1 MSNNSNMAIA
11 KTLKNDEFYTLFED
25 IETEINLYYE
35 YDHDVFRGKTIL
47 CPCDDPEWSN
57 FTKFFAVNFK
67 RFGLKKLISTSYAK
81 GAGNRQTTILEFDSP
96 LYNKEKHETHGKLFT
111 LTHDTDGSGVID
123 SDDIEFN
130 GYLEGDGDFHS
141 PEVCKLRDEADII
154 VTNPP
159 FSLFREFMGWLVES
173 GKGFIIL
180 GNMNSIPCKEIF
192 PLIRSNKIWLGCNY
206 VKSFIC
212 PDGSLKKFGNILW
225 YTNLEHGKRHEVL
238 MLDTMANNL
247 RYNSKLCRKLEEFGS
262 TDYLQFDNFN
272 AIDVP
277 FTECIPSDY
286 EGMMGVPLSFLSKY
300 NPNQFEIIGISNS
313 PLGQELHIKDYG
325 KQIQYSEKGKT
336 SVTKLNDCGAILSTG
351 VPLKYPY
358 YEVDGKYYIGVY
370 SRIFIRH
377 RRPTA

>member
-1 MSNNSNMAIA
+1 MATA
-11 KTLKNDEFYTLFED
+11 KVLKNDEFYTRFED
-25 IETEINLYYE
+25 IEAEINAYYE
-35 YDHDVFRGKTIL
+35 YDHDVFRGKTVL

-57 FTKFFAVNFK
+57 FTKFFALNFK

-81 GAGNRQTTILEFDSP
+81 GSGNRQTTILEFDSP

-130 GYLEGDGDFHS
+130 GYLEGDGDFRS

-159 FSLFREFMGWLVES
+159 FSLFREFMVWLVES
-173 GKGFIIL
+173 SKRFIIL

-192 PLIRSNKIWLGCNY
+192 PLIKSNKIWLGCNY

-238 MLDTMANNL
+238 MLDSMANNL
-247 RYNSKLCRKLEEFGS
+247 RYNSKLCRKLKEFGS
-262 TDYLQFDNFN
+262 ADYLQFDNFD
-272 AIDVP
+272 AIDIP

-286 EGMMGVPLSFLSKY
+286 DGMMGVPLSFLSRY

-313 PLGQELHIKDYG
+313 P
-325 KQIQYSEKGKT
+325 
-336 SVTKLNDCGAILSTG
+336 
-351 VPLKYPY
+351 PW
-358 YEVDGKYYIGVY
+358 
-370 SRIFIRH
+370 SRIAYKGLWKTNSIL
-377 RRPTA
+377 